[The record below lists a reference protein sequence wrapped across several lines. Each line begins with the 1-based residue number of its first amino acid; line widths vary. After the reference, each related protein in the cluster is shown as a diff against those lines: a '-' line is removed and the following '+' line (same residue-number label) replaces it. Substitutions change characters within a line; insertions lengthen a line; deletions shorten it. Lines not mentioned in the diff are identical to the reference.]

1 MAAAIAPAPDDDRE
15 PPTGAKPKPVNPKE
29 KPPMATS
36 ASVPTPPDDAAVP
49 GAAATPTPV
58 PEQPHPVPPT
68 TPPTAPATPPARP
81 EPPDPFDPA
90 SLRLDADYSEG
101 LGVRKVITTVPNR
114 KPNKSEW
121 FRVRPGEEWQLQTAV
136 LELEKGV
143 ERMTYLVAPSLRTE
157 LSGEV
162 TPALL
167 LTCVNRANDLF
178 IWRVKLPGSDGRS
191 NTWTDS
197 ALQIAKAAET
207 TWCRMVS
214 DTANGIYT
222 HYEPTAELPDPKWP
236 ELSFKEIVKLAFR
249 GRMIDSL
256 DHPVIRELR
265 GGA

>member
-1 MAAAIAPAPDDDRE
+1 MATAIAPAPDDDGER
-15 PPTGAKPKPVNPKE
+15 TTSATPKPVNPKE
-29 KPPMATS
+29 KPPMATTS
-36 ASVPTPPDDAAVP
+36 DSIPTPPDDAAAP
-49 GAAATPTPV
+49 EAAAAPPPA
-58 PEQPHPVPPT
+58 PEQT
-68 TPPTAPATPPARP
+68 SATPPVTPAALPTRP

-90 SLRLDADYSEG
+90 ALRLGADYAEG
-101 LGVRKVITTVPNR
+101 LGVRKVITLVPNR

-121 FRVRPGEEWQLQTAV
+121 FRVRPGDAWRLQTAV

-143 ERMTYLVAPSLRTE
+143 ERSTYLVAPSLRAD
-157 LSGEV
+157 LSGEI

-167 LTCVNRANDLF
+167 LTCVNKSNDLF
-178 IWRVKLPGSDGRS
+178 LWRIKLPGADGRS

-207 TWCRMVS
+207 TWSRMVA
-214 DTANGIYT
+214 DMANGIYS
-222 HYEPTAELPDPKWP
+222 HHVSTAEHPDPNWP

-256 DHPVIRELR
+256 DHPVISELR

>member
-1 MAAAIAPAPDDDRE
+1 MATAIAPAPDDDGER
-15 PPTGAKPKPVNPKE
+15 TTSATPKPVNPKE
-29 KPPMATS
+29 KPPMATTS
-36 ASVPTPPDDAAVP
+36 DSIPTPPDDAAAP
-49 GAAATPTPV
+49 EAAAAPPPTP
-58 PEQPHPVPPT
+58 EQT
-68 TPPTAPATPPARP
+68 SATPPVTPAALPTRP

-90 SLRLDADYSEG
+90 ALRLGADYAEG
-101 LGVRKVITTVPNR
+101 LGVRKVITLVPNR

-121 FRVRPGEEWQLQTAV
+121 FRVRPGDAWQLQTAV

-143 ERMTYLVAPSLRTE
+143 ERSTYLVAPSLRAD
-157 LSGEV
+157 LSGEI

-167 LTCVNRANDLF
+167 LTCVNKSNDLF
-178 IWRVKLPGSDGRS
+178 LWRIKLPGADGRS

-207 TWCRMVS
+207 TWSRMVA
-214 DTANGIYT
+214 DMANGIYS
-222 HYEPTAELPDPKWP
+222 HYVPKAEHPDPNWP

-256 DHPVIRELR
+256 DHPVISELR